1 MSWANSLTKM
11 QICGS
16 ADGAGNMVVT
26 PENGWLGGRRRM
38 SRPTGTD
45 TILQDLW
52 QRLDATCFSSAAC
65 PITNNPAAV
74 EAAPLDGYGNGHF
87 FSYQS
92 SRALRCRFAILVPLI
107 RTGQLIVR
115 VQTSE
120 TLSKLPNL
128 KDAESSTATKS
139 ISNLVIENHLS
150 VTIALASNTIMVV
163 LMYLPA
169 TMAEYAFHVEAAFA

>member
-1 MSWANSLTKM
+1 MPHHQQS
-11 QICGS
+11 
-16 ADGAGNMVVT
+16 
-26 PENGWLGGRRRM
+26 
-38 SRPTGTD
+38 SR
-45 TILQDLW
+45 
-52 QRLDATCFSSAAC
+52 S
-65 PITNNPAAV
+65 AV

-128 KDAESSTATKS
+128 KDAETS
-139 ISNLVIENHLS
+139 SNLVIENHLS

-163 LMYLPA
+163 LVYLPA
-169 TMAEYAFHVEAAFA
+169 TMAEYAIHVEAAFT